1 LRDAP
6 RCELRR
12 LSRGAARAGAVL
24 PLSDCHSPPCR
35 SPAGGSMSRQH
46 RMAGFD
52 DPPCVDLEVCSGA
65 RAGRDRGRGDPRHP
79 PCDMIT
85 ASGWRRPRLTIASR
99 GSGALPGEL
108 LSGTSRQPRD
118 LTAPVPVRACPALR
132 SPRLRRDPRSH
143 GLPGHPRT
151 FAVRAWQESCWSG
164 CQGPCEQ
171 PLAPTATHNLSS
183 FFELGHLPEPRYG
196 IKP

>member
-1 LRDAP
+1 MSACLQRSSGGPSAP
-6 RCELRR
+6 IYAVCMSLASPIGRAWAALDRAVGRPLPGRPRPRSPWPPPRLAEL
-12 LSRGAARAGAVL
+12 AEIEAGAI
-24 PLSDCHSPPCR
+24 
-35 SPAGGSMSRQH
+35 
-46 RMAGFD
+46 
-52 DPPCVDLEVCSGA
+52 
-65 RAGRDRGRGDPRHP
+65 RGTR
-79 PCDMIT
+79 PCDKIT
-85 ASGWRRPRLTIASR
+85 APGRRRPRLTIASR